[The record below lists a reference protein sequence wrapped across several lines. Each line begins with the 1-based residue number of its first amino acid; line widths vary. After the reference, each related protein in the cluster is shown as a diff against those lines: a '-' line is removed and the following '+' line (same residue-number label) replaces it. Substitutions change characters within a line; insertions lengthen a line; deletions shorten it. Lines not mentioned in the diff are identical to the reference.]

1 MAGRLHSPAIFT
13 LTLWTWP
20 FVPGYTLITLPM
32 VHLLQIAL
40 FSAMTTI
47 SSTSTFCLSVCH
59 AFLVTS
65 AGSMSLLQ
73 HFQKES
79 PQSSAQILHCVA
91 GFSCDGMGLEELLVL
106 LLQEAC
112 LSSINISHRSH
123 HLECGQWGVDLQDF
137 RLLQCSKLGK
147 NPGCP

>member
-1 MAGRLHSPAIFT
+1 MDLAFCPRIHLDYSADGPFT
-13 LTLWTWP
+13 ANSI
-20 FVPGYTLITLPM
+20 V
-32 VHLLQIAL
+32 
-40 FSAMTTI
+40 
-47 SSTSTFCLSVCH
+47 FCH
-59 AFLVTS
+59 DYNIINFYFAFLC
-65 AGSMSLLQ
+65 AMPSLSLVLVVCLCSNISR
-73 HFQKES
+73 KS